1 MLVLPGEVHDLRHF
15 RLSNLVSKNATFPDA
30 ILVDVQHDPGRILA
44 VLVEEPFQHM
54 HHELHR
60 GVIIV
65 QEKNAV
71 KVRPFRAR
79 LGFRDDGRVRAT
91 TVIASWGL

>member
-1 MLVLPGEVHDLRHF
+1 MFPGEIHHLGHLRLGNF
-15 RLSNLVSKNATFPDA
+15 VRKNSTLPNA

-44 VLVEEPFQHM
+44 VLVEEPLQHV

-71 KVRPFRAR
+71 KVRPFRTG
-79 LGFRDDGRVRAT
+79 LGFRDDGRVRAAAI
-91 TVIASWGL
+91 IASRRL